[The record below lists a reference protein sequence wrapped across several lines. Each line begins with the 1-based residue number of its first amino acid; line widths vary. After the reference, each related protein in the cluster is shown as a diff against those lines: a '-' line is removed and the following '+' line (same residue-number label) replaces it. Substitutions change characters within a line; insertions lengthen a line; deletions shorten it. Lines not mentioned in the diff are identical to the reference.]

1 MGYIDLD
8 YLETLNELSE
18 ELVESSV
25 ILSSISSA
33 IIVANDALE
42 SNNID
47 AFENEYILNGLSIIS
62 FNVDNIKAIMKK
74 I

>member
-1 MGYIDLD
+1 MDLD
-8 YLETLNELSE
+8 YLDYLEIVNELSE
-18 ELVESSV
+18 ELIESSV
-25 ILSSISSA
+25 VLSSISSA

-47 AFENEYILNGLSIIS
+47 AFENGYILNGLSIIS
-62 FNVDNIKAIMKK
+62 YNVDNIKAIMKK

>member
-1 MGYIDLD
+1 MDLD
-8 YLETLNELSE
+8 YLETVNELSE

-33 IIVANDALE
+33 IIVANDVLE

>member
-1 MGYIDLD
+1 MDYRDLD
-8 YLETLNELSE
+8 YLKTLNELSE
-18 ELVESSV
+18 ELIESSV
-25 ILSSISSA
+25 VLSSMSSA

-47 AFENEYILNGLSIIS
+47 AFENGYILNGLSIIS
-62 FNVDNIKAIMKK
+62 YNVDNIKAIMKK